1 MLETG
6 YIKLHRS
13 ILSWEWYNDIPTKTL
28 FLHLLLTVNIKDA
41 KFQEYTIP
49 KGSRVCSLSKLADE
63 TGLTVKQIRGSLDKL
78 IRTQSV
84 AQTKTPKFSIISIE
98 NWGKFQGQGT
108 DKGTGRAQSR
118 APEGQHNKNNKNKEE
133 SLNTHKRVF
142 KDLEKET
149 EVSRYADRNDAWD

>member
-1 MLETG
+1 MITVG

-13 ILSWEWYNDIPTKTL
+13 ILDWEWYNDIPTRTL

-41 KFQEYTIP
+41 EFQEYTIP

-84 AQTKTPKFSIISIE
+84 AQTKTPKFSIISIN
-98 NWGKFQGQGT
+98 NWSKFQGQGT

-118 APEGQHNKNNKNKEE
+118 APEGQHNKKNKNKEE

-142 KDLEKET
+142 KDREKET
-149 EVSRYADRNDAWD
+149 EVSQYADRNDAWD